1 MTIGQRIRNTR
12 IEQNIS
18 QESLAELA
26 DVSRQTVSKWENGA
40 AYPSGE
46 NLTALSRIFHI
57 PMDAL
62 VKDDWVPPE
71 EKPPEVQYVE
81 IPVEVPVEVKVEV
94 PVPRPRNY
102 RLWALLAA
110 VILAAGILMGALF
123 FREQHENLV
132 HDSELECEVIDDIL
146 ALQLIPKSD
155 SWRFLPGLV
164 VLSTPEYV
172 LHFFEVQSL
181 FRSNFVAVLPLQ
193 F

>member
-1 MTIGQRIRNTR
+1 MTIGQRIRNSR
-12 IEQNIS
+12 IEQGVS
-18 QESLAELA
+18 QESLAELV

-81 IPVEVPVEVKVEV
+81 IPVEVKVEV

-110 VILAAGILMGALF
+110 VVLTVGVFVGALF
-123 FREQHENLV
+123 FRERHEESV
-132 HDSELECEVIDDIL
+132 PQTQLEGEVIDPSALGDLVSL
-146 ALQLIPKSD
+146 A
-155 SWRFLPGLV
+155 
-164 VLSTPEYV
+164 
-172 LHFFEVQSL
+172 
-181 FRSNFVAVLPLQ
+181 PLE
-193 F
+193 

>member
-1 MTIGQRIRNTR
+1 MTIGQRIRNSR
-12 IEQNIS
+12 IEQGVS
-18 QESLAELA
+18 QESLAELVN
-26 DVSRQTVSKWENGA
+26 VSRQTVSKWENGA

-46 NLTALSRIFHI
+46 NLTELSRIFHI

-110 VILAAGILMGALF
+110 VILAAGILIGALF
-123 FREQHENLV
+123 FRERHEESV
-132 HDSELECEVIDDIL
+132 PESELECEVIDATDIVGSIDM
-146 ALQLIPKSD
+146 LIP
-155 SWRFLPGLV
+155 LE
-164 VLSTPEYV
+164 PE
-172 LHFFEVQSL
+172 S
-181 FRSNFVAVLPLQ
+181 
-193 F
+193 

>member
-1 MTIGQRIRNTR
+1 MTIGQRIRNSR
-12 IEQNIS
+12 IEQGVS
-18 QESLAELA
+18 QESLAELVN
-26 DVSRQTVSKWENGA
+26 VSRQTVSKWENGA

-46 NLTALSRIFHI
+46 NLTELSRIFHI

-110 VILAAGILMGALF
+110 LVLTVGVFVGALF
-123 FREQHENLV
+123 FREQHEESV
-132 HDSELECEVIDDIL
+132 PESTLEGEVIDPSALGDLVSL
-146 ALQLIPKSD
+146 A
-155 SWRFLPGLV
+155 
-164 VLSTPEYV
+164 
-172 LHFFEVQSL
+172 
-181 FRSNFVAVLPLQ
+181 PLE
-193 F
+193 

>member
-46 NLTALSRIFHI
+46 NLTALSRIFNI

-81 IPVEVPVEVKVEV
+81 IPVEAPVEVKVEV

-110 VILAAGILMGALF
+110 VILAAGILIGALF
-123 FREQHENLV
+123 FRERHEESV
-132 HDSELECEVIDDIL
+132 PESELECEVIDATDIVGSIDM
-146 ALQLIPKSD
+146 LIP
-155 SWRFLPGLV
+155 LE
-164 VLSTPEYV
+164 PE
-172 LHFFEVQSL
+172 S
-181 FRSNFVAVLPLQ
+181 
-193 F
+193 

>member
-81 IPVEVPVEVKVEV
+81 IPVEVKVEV

-110 VILAAGILMGALF
+110 VILAAGILIGALF
-123 FREQHENLV
+123 FREQHEESV
-132 HDSELECEVIDDIL
+132 PESVMESEVIDPSALGDLVSL
-146 ALQLIPKSD
+146 A
-155 SWRFLPGLV
+155 
-164 VLSTPEYV
+164 
-172 LHFFEVQSL
+172 
-181 FRSNFVAVLPLQ
+181 PLE
-193 F
+193 

>member
-1 MTIGQRIRNTR
+1 MTIGQRIRNSR
-12 IEQNIS
+12 IEQGVS
-18 QESLAELA
+18 QESLAELVN
-26 DVSRQTVSKWENGA
+26 VSRQTVSKWENGA

-46 NLTALSRIFHI
+46 NLTELSRIFHI

-94 PVPRPRNY
+94 PIPRPRNY

-123 FREQHENLV
+123 FRERHEESV
-132 HDSELECEVIDDIL
+132 PESELECEVIDATDIVGSIDM
-146 ALQLIPKSD
+146 LIP
-155 SWRFLPGLV
+155 LE
-164 VLSTPEYV
+164 PE
-172 LHFFEVQSL
+172 S
-181 FRSNFVAVLPLQ
+181 
-193 F
+193 